1 MRNFNGSDQRAPDLR
16 ATECRFNRALNPS
29 AQARRRPNTML
40 TSPLSQATYWPSG
53 ALLSGPGGSSEVAE
67 RAGSSLDRC
76 VKAEAR
82 LGHSSDCLG
91 FERGLAALV
100 PAESART
107 AAAYRRAAGTEGTAC
122 RDRPDPGPG
131 RAVTRS
137 RPLML
142 LRGPAFVPVPADRR
156 HPHLHATRELFSSDQ
171 RRAGAGFASGRA
183 VTNSRSATPISS
195 GESSW
200 IKWIPRTTESR

>member
-1 MRNFNGSDQRAPDLR
+1 MI
-16 ATECRFNRALNPS
+16 
-29 AQARRRPNTML
+29 RRPPRSTLFPYTTLFRSL
-40 TSPLSQATYWPSG
+40 TPCLHPASARPHTGPQA

-76 VKAEAR
+76 VKAEVR

-91 FERGLAALV
+91 FERV
-100 PAESART
+100 WRRWFPAESART
-107 AAAYRRAAGTEGTAC
+107 AAAYRHAAGTEGTAC

-142 LRGPAFVPVPADRR
+142 YVGPRSCRTRQPLLIADTFIYA
-156 HPHLHATRELFSSDQ
+156 L
-171 RRAGAGFASGRA
+171 GASLSALISGGRPGA
-183 VTNSRSATPISS
+183 PPRVHRS
-195 GESSW
+195 
-200 IKWIPRTTESR
+200 